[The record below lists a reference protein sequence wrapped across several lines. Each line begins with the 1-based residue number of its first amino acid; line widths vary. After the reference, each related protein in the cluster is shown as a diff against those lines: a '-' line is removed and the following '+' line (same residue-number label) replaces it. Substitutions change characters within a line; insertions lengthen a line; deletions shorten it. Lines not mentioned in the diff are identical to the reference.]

1 MHKDNKKYVIKL
13 KFVNPAN
20 FYYLYPVMAMTQNY
34 KARILKASAGS
45 GKTYSLAREYIYNT
59 LRNQPGETDADFN
72 PNVYRTILAVTFT
85 NKATEEMKSRI
96 LKQINLLAT
105 GGECEFLD
113 DLIAMTSLS
122 ERVLRQRA
130 LRVRSAILHDYSRFS
145 ILTNDTFFQ
154 RIVRAFAK
162 ELNIDMDYAIELDT
176 APVVQKS
183 VDMLIER
190 AEKDQFLQQW
200 LTDFAEENIENGRQ
214 WNIKRVI
221 LRLKNELFK
230 EHAKSTIG
238 REIDKEQ
245 LQQVVMEYISSARE
259 LVERV
264 QQLAQR
270 AVDMIEG
277 AGYSHSIFSGSFTRY
292 FDKVARFDSK
302 TTAPTDTFVK
312 HCTDEPRKWYTQKTK
327 VSPDMLS
334 LAAALQPLAA
344 EIVER
349 FEDTMYLCNSIA
361 LLEKNYRSFA
371 LMYDLYSMVAE
382 ICKEQNTMLLAQ
394 TKHTIAQF
402 VREPSDAP
410 FIYEKVGNLFEKFM
424 IDEFQD
430 TSLMEWQNFLPMLRN
445 AISQSEDVAVLLV
458 GDIKQSIYRWR
469 GSDWNILGVK
479 APAALSENGTA
490 VQQSNLEDNYR
501 SQPNIV
507 RFNNVAISL
516 AARRLNRGLNEL
528 LLSARAKSYIS
539 DQVLSELYDA
549 VGDAYCWPQLRQ
561 IPKRK
566 PRRSGY
572 VRVTAHRDKE
582 PDVIGCIRTLVHE
595 KHYKPCDI
603 TVLVRTNDEAE
614 RIASML
620 LDAGA
625 ADESM
630 RFGIMTQEALKIN
643 SSVVVRFALAV
654 MKYAIDRKDVVS
666 LATYNRYHH
675 NFNIYHRLSADEL
688 AFFDSIKTLSPE
700 EAFERIMVR
709 FPEIFKG
716 QAVYTDAF
724 HEHIVKF
731 CATKVADLSL
741 FVKWW
746 DENGYNKSVSID
758 KDTNAIEIMTVHKA
772 KGLENKVVIIP
783 YCSWKFVPEPTRAAT
798 VWTMPAEG
806 SNLNTDTLFPV
817 VATADAGKSIFSE
830 GYYRELIYDYVDAI
844 NLLYVAFTRPKEQL
858 HIFFPAPKSTGNG
871 ALESS
876 VGELIYKVLGMRPQL
891 NEDGVV
897 DEDAPIVYQYG
908 ECAPPLDYTKTQECT
923 VVLENNVVSPFK
935 MKLKLSS
942 ERYMEARRGGKVT
955 PQQEGILLHG
965 IMERAA
971 TREDIDREL
980 ARLSYDG
987 VLSESESKLLQQQ
1000 IDTMFA
1006 MPLVAQWFS
1015 KSWDEVYTENAIIMT
1030 DAKTKRP
1037 DRVMTVGDKAVVV
1050 DYKFGEQSED
1060 NRRQIAQYAQ
1070 LLETM
1075 GYRDVEGYIWYVRE
1089 GVIDRVL

>member
-113 DLIAMTSLS
+113 DLIAMTSLP

-327 VSPDMLS
+327 VTPDMLS

-349 FEDTMYLCNSIA
+349 FEDTKYLCNSIA

-458 GDIKQSIYRWR
+458 GDIKQCIYRFR
-469 GSDWNILGVK
+469 GAKEKAFDQLG
-479 APAALSENGTA
+479 
-490 VQQSNLEDNYR
+490 
-501 SQPNIV
+501 I
-507 RFNNVAISL
+507 
-516 AARRLNRGLNEL
+516 
-528 LLSARAKSYIS
+528 
-539 DQVLSELYDA
+539 
-549 VGDAYCWPQLRQ
+549 
-561 IPKRK
+561 
-566 PRRSGY
+566 
-572 VRVTAHRDKE
+572 
-582 PDVIGCIRTLVHE
+582 
-595 KHYKPCDI
+595 
-603 TVLVRTNDEAE
+603 
-614 RIASML
+614 
-620 LDAGA
+620 
-625 ADESM
+625 
-630 RFGIMTQEALKIN
+630 
-643 SSVVVRFALAV
+643 
-654 MKYAIDRKDVVS
+654 
-666 LATYNRYHH
+666 
-675 NFNIYHRLSADEL
+675 
-688 AFFDSIKTLSPE
+688 
-700 EAFERIMVR
+700 
-709 FPEIFKG
+709 
-716 QAVYTDAF
+716 
-724 HEHIVKF
+724 
-731 CATKVADLSL
+731 
-741 FVKWW
+741 
-746 DENGYNKSVSID
+746 
-758 KDTNAIEIMTVHKA
+758 
-772 KGLENKVVIIP
+772 
-783 YCSWKFVPEPTRAAT
+783 
-798 VWTMPAEG
+798 
-806 SNLNTDTLFPV
+806 
-817 VATADAGKSIFSE
+817 
-830 GYYRELIYDYVDAI
+830 
-844 NLLYVAFTRPKEQL
+844 
-858 HIFFPAPKSTGNG
+858 
-871 ALESS
+871 ALE
-876 VGELIYKVLGMRPQL
+876 YPWR
-891 NEDGVV
+891 
-897 DEDAPIVYQYG
+897 
-908 ECAPPLDYTKTQECT
+908 
-923 VVLENNVVSPFK
+923 
-935 MKLKLSS
+935 
-942 ERYMEARRGGKVT
+942 
-955 PQQEGILLHG
+955 
-965 IMERAA
+965 
-971 TREDIDREL
+971 
-980 ARLSYDG
+980 
-987 VLSESESKLLQQQ
+987 
-1000 IDTMFA
+1000 
-1006 MPLVAQWFS
+1006 
-1015 KSWDEVYTENAIIMT
+1015 
-1030 DAKTKRP
+1030 
-1037 DRVMTVGDKAVVV
+1037 
-1050 DYKFGEQSED
+1050 
-1060 NRRQIAQYAQ
+1060 
-1070 LLETM
+1070 
-1075 GYRDVEGYIWYVRE
+1075 
-1089 GVIDRVL
+1089 